1 MFDLFV
7 NPWAMAAGT
16 LLVSSPIIIHLI
28 NRMRFKRI
36 HWAAMEFLLK
46 SQKKNQRRIIIEQI
60 ILLLLRI
67 LLVLLAGF
75 LLARFL
81 GALAGPQQNTLH
93 VVLLDDTP
101 SQGDVHAEQGRR
113 LEAFQQGKRLIVE
126 EIADYSSQA
135 TTPQTLVLLKLSDL
149 ATPRRIERLNASTV
163 EELRNY
169 LSDAEV
175 SNIHVDLSKGLEEAQ
190 KIFEQNP
197 QERRL
202 LHVVSDFRA
211 RDWTG
216 SPSDGIRKSVDQLRA
231 MKVDVHLL
239 DDAYPIR
246 GDSKGTV
253 LYHDNLAII
262 DLVPETRVIGRYVP
276 VEFQVG
282 VANFSNSER
291 KNVRVTVRV
300 KGQERAEGSFTMP
313 SVQPGTVTNG
323 NFMITFDQLGPNP
336 VSVNLENEEAGLA
349 IDNTRHAVVEVRE
362 KVPLL
367 MIEGDPKTKGT
378 SESDAYYLN
387 SLFSESTRG
396 FDVILKTPLDLEK
409 IDLDNYP
416 SIFLLNVPRL
426 TEKAQQQVEKYVRN
440 GGGIAF
446 FMGPEVK
453 PEFYNKWYADG
464 KGLFPVVLAD
474 KPTEPSGD
482 PGERLMKMFSN
493 PLPKLYPRNDSHP
506 IFTRIY
512 RDERTHNQSRE
523 NNKYLVFASI
533 DRYFPVPRSKWTF
546 PPGTIDEL
554 MTLPNSR
561 KVADFADEANRII
574 NQIQQLPLA
583 DANNPNAKFK
593 AALDGH
599 VKSIRDALLAGG
611 DLYKLA
617 LPLDRLLNDSGVAN
631 DPTKPN
637 LQEFWQQ
644 GEQGELRE
652 RLSQLL
658 EAVRYGDPYLVGRT
672 FGKGRVLAYLST
684 ANAAWND
691 LPNGPSRVY
700 YVMLMVEMQKYLASN
715 VSDVSLLLGSP
726 LELNLDSARYEAKAR
741 RFFPPKGEPQP
752 GKQAASIDA
761 GEQAGRVEGNR
772 VIFQFS
778 EAKVPGVYQF
788 ILNRKDAPAE
798 DGDKKPDAPPK
809 AADKGD
815 AEKQRQDTL
824 AFAYNIDAVAESD
837 LRRAS
842 QDDISSVAPQ
852 AHFHKPGDGSY
863 EGLLKQKKSDLSEL
877 SWLFLVFLIVLLVE
891 QAMAVRLS
899 FHAHAPGEAPK

>member
-1 MFDLFV
+1 MFDLFL

-28 NRMRFKRI
+28 NRMRFKRV

-75 LLARFL
+75 LIARFL

-101 SQGDVHAEQGRR
+101 SQGDWHREQGEQR
-113 LEAFQQGKRLIVE
+113 EAFRQGKRLVVE
-126 EIADYSSQA
+126 EIADFSSQA
-135 TTPQTLVLLKLSDL
+135 TTPQTLILIKLSDL

-163 EELRNY
+163 EDLRSY
-169 LSDAEV
+169 LADAEV

-211 RDWTG
+211 RDWSG
-216 SPSDGIRKSVDQLRA
+216 SPSDGIRKAVDQLRA

-246 GDSKGTV
+246 GDSKGAV
-253 LYHDNLAII
+253 LYHDNLAIV

-276 VEFQVG
+276 VEFQVA
-282 VANFSNSER
+282 VANYSNSEQ
-291 KNVRVTVRV
+291 KKVRVTVRD
-300 KGQERAEGSFTMP
+300 KKQERQDATFTLP
-313 SVQPGTVTNG
+313 SVPPGTVTTG
-323 NFMITFDQLGPNP
+323 SFLLTFDELGPNP

-378 SESDAYYLN
+378 GDSDAYYLN

-396 FDVILKTPLDLEK
+396 FEVVVKTPLDLEK
-409 IDLDNYP
+409 IDLEVYP

-426 TEKAQQQVEKYVRN
+426 SEKAQQQVEKYVRN
-440 GGGIAF
+440 GGGVAF

-561 KVADFADEANRII
+561 KVADYADEANRII
-574 NQIQQLPLA
+574 SQIQQFPWA
-583 DANNPNAKFK
+583 DANYPNAKFK
-593 AALDGH
+593 ASLDAH
-599 VKSIRDALLAGG
+599 IKAIRDALLGGG

-617 LPLDRLLNDSGVAN
+617 LPLDRLLNDTGTPN
-631 DPTKPN
+631 DPAKPN

-644 GEQGELRE
+644 NEQTEVRE
-652 RLSQLL
+652 RLAQLL
-658 EAVRYGDPYLVGRT
+658 EAVRYGDPFLVGRT

-684 ANAAWND
+684 ANGAWND
-691 LPNGPSRVY
+691 LPNGPARVY

-715 VSDVSLLLGSP
+715 VSDVNLLLGSP
-726 LELNLDSARYEAKAR
+726 LELNLDAARYEAKAR
-741 RFFPPKGEPQP
+741 RFFPPKGEPQA
-752 GKQAASIDA
+752 GKPSANIDA
-761 GEQAGRVEGNR
+761 GEQTGRVEGNR
-772 VIFQFS
+772 VIFQFA
-778 EAKVPGVYQF
+778 EAKTPGVYQF
-788 ILNRKDAPAE
+788 ILNRKDAPAD
-798 DGDKKPDAPPK
+798 DGEKKPEPPK

-815 AEKQRQDTL
+815 GEKLRQDTL
-824 AFAYNIDAVAESD
+824 AFAYNVDALAESD

-842 QDDISSVAPQ
+842 QDDILSVAPQ

-877 SWLFLVFLIVLLVE
+877 SWLFLLFLIVLLIE
-891 QAMAVRLS
+891 QALAVRLS
-899 FHAHAPGEAPK
+899 FHAHAPLETAR

>member
-1 MFDLFV
+1 MFDLFL

-75 LLARFL
+75 IIARFL

-93 VVLLDDTP
+93 VVILDDTP
-101 SQGDVHAEQGRR
+101 SQGDTHPDQGRR
-113 LEAFQQGKRLIVE
+113 LEAFQQGKRLVVE
-126 EIADYSSQA
+126 EIADYASQA
-135 TTPQTLVLLKLSDL
+135 TTPQTLILIKLSDL
-149 ATPRRIERLNASTV
+149 GTPRRIERLNSTTV

-175 SNIHVDLSKGLEEAQ
+175 SSIHVDLSKGLEEAQ
-190 KIFEQNP
+190 KILENS
-197 QERRL
+197 QERKL
-202 LHVVSDFRA
+202 VHVVSDFRA
-211 RDWTG
+211 RDWSG

-246 GDSKGTV
+246 GDSKGAV
-253 LYHDNLAII
+253 LYHDNLAIV

-282 VANFSNSER
+282 VANYSNSER

-313 SVQPGTVTNG
+313 SVPPGTITTG
-323 NFMITFDQLGPNP
+323 NFMISFDQLGPNP

-367 MIEGDPKTKGT
+367 MVEGDPKTKGT
-378 SESDAYYLN
+378 GDSDAYYLN

-396 FDVILKTPLDLEK
+396 FEVVLKTPLDLEK
-409 IDLDNYP
+409 IDLDVYP
-416 SIFLLNVPRL
+416 SVFLLNVARL
-426 TEKAQQQVEKYVRN
+426 SEKAQQNVEKYVRN
-440 GGGIAF
+440 GGGVAF

-512 RDERTHNQSRE
+512 RDERTRNQSRE

-546 PPGTIDEL
+546 APGTIDEL

-561 KVADFADEANRII
+561 KVADYADEANRII
-574 NQIQQLPLA
+574 SLIQQKLG
-583 DANNPNAKFK
+583 DEKNARFK
-593 AALDGH
+593 ASLDVH
-599 VKSIRDALLAGG
+599 IKAIRDALLGGG

-617 LPLDRLLNDSGVAN
+617 LPLDRLLNDSGAPN
-631 DPTKPN
+631 DPAKPN

-644 GEQGELRE
+644 SDQTEERE
-652 RLSQLL
+652 RLVQLL
-658 EAVRYGDPYLVGRT
+658 EAVRYGDPFLVGRT

-684 ANAAWND
+684 ANSAWND

-715 VSDVSLLLGSP
+715 VSDVNLLLGSP
-726 LELNLDSARYEAKAR
+726 LELNLDATRYEAKAR
-741 RFFPPKGEPQP
+741 RIFPPKGEPQP
-752 GKQAASIDA
+752 GKAAASIDA
-761 GEQAGRVEGNR
+761 GEQTGRVDGNR
-772 VIFQFS
+772 VIIQFN
-778 EAKVPGVYQF
+778 EAKIPGVYQF
-788 ILNRKDAPAE
+788 ILNRKDAPADE
-798 DGDKKPDAPPK
+798 GDKKPEPPK

-815 AEKQRQDTL
+815 GEKQRQETL
-824 AFAYNIDAVAESD
+824 AFAYNIDAIAESD
-837 LRRAS
+837 LRRAT
-842 QDDISSVAPQ
+842 QDDIASVAPQ

-877 SWLFLVFLIVLLVE
+877 SWLFLLFLIVLLIE
-891 QAMAVRLS
+891 QALAVRLS
-899 FHAHAPGEAPK
+899 FHAHAPLEAAR